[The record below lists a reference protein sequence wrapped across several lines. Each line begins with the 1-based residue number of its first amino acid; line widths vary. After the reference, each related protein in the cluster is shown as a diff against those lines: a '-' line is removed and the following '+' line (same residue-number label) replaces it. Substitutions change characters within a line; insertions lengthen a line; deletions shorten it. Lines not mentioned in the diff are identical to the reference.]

1 MEHLPCQRVPA
12 SVSTVIDATDWRF
25 RPVRPRCGQ
34 SRGFGGAGPQ
44 SPEWIVIASAL
55 CALGITERAG
65 TDLGHQGTR
74 HADRSVCEWIKG
86 PVPSTAGESWNGASA
101 GLALGALHP
110 AGGDQGAVGPRLGAR
125 GARQSTRRLRLL
137 TGHLN
142 DQPALL
148 ALVPI
153 ERHCPC
159 RAVFEDFGIRAL
171 VPIAPPIGIM
181 AGRNWSHDGVPTF
194 PGRRDGCKD
203 LNDRAPPGLSTS
215 GTRSRRMRPGGQGS
229 LSCRDVC

>member
-55 CALGITERAG
+55 CAPGIAERAA
-65 TDLGHQGTR
+65 QGQTP
-74 HADRSVCEWIKG
+74 G
-86 PVPSTAGESWNGASA
+86 PSTAGESRNGASA